1 MCSSWQPHTAAEAMV
16 TFAPRGQKCA
26 KGGGASV
33 QVALGATAEGSTA
46 HSDPCSLIHPAWLPS
61 VLCLDW
67 GQSPW
72 KLDLALSFGHWKV
85 LQTLACCLFSCHWPF
100 LVWDNHDGAVK
111 TSFSKSCFTVASSV
125 LTARFTQEACL
136 LYFIAWARDLS
147 HRGFS
152 ALHIYLA
159 SLLSG
164 EKAGLL
170 DC

>member
-1 MCSSWQPHTAAEAMV
+1 MV
-16 TFAPRGQKCA
+16 TFARRGQKWA
-26 KGGGASV
+26 KGGGAGV
-33 QVALGATAEGSTA
+33 EVTLGVAAEGSTV
-46 HSDPCSLIHPAWLPS
+46 HSDPCSLTHPTWLPS

-72 KLDLALSFGHWKV
+72 NLGSVVFTLRCLLDTGRV
-85 LQTLACCLFSCHWPF
+85 LQTLTCCPFTCHWPF
-100 LVWDNHDGAVK
+100 LVWDSHDGTVK
-111 TSFSKSCFTVASSV
+111 PSFSKTCFTVASSV
-125 LTARFTQEACL
+125 LTARFTQETCL

-152 ALHIYLA
+152 TLHIYLA